1 MWDSEEIIQELK
13 KRRKRITEQR
23 RVMIDVIAEGDCRS
37 FKELYVK
44 VAKKDPTIGQATVYR
59 MLLTLEEIG
68 AIERIQGYVLK
79 DPASSKETE
88 EEHSVPMAV
97 NE

>member
-1 MWDSEEIIQELK
+1 MWDSETIIQELK

-23 RVMIDVIAEGDCRS
+23 RVMIDVIAEGDCKS

-44 VAKKDPTIGQATVYR
+44 VAKRDPAIGQATVYR

-68 AIERIQGYVLK
+68 AIERVQGYVLK
-79 DPASSKETE
+79 DPSEKSRE
-88 EEHSVPMAV
+88 EETQPEQIAV

>member
-23 RVMIDVIAEGDCRS
+23 RVMIDVIVEGDCRS

-68 AIERIQGYVLK
+68 AIV
-79 DPASSKETE
+79 SSKETE

>member
-23 RVMIDVIAEGDCRS
+23 RVMIDVIVEGDCRS

-44 VAKKDPTIGQATVYR
+44 VAKKRSDHRPGNG
-59 MLLTLEEIG
+59 LP
-68 AIERIQGYVLK
+68 
-79 DPASSKETE
+79 DAS
-88 EEHSVPMAV
+88 HAGG
-97 NE
+97 NRRD